1 MSSDPIVSALFMIGT
16 VSVIE
21 ESDRLHSSDVPSLG
35 SRRVKFLS
43 HGWVVSSL
51 ATLQH
56 QVTIYV
62 VKTSQMRHLYLLR
75 HFSSHLGDTSSHASV
90 IVPVWPV
97 STGSLTRNFPLH
109 K

>member
-1 MSSDPIVSALFMIGT
+1 MSSDPIVSAIVRIGT
-16 VSVIE
+16 VRVIE
-21 ESDRLHSSDVPSLG
+21 ESDSLHQVMCPPLAPDG
-35 SRRVKFLS
+35 DEFLS

-90 IVPVWPV
+90 KCVACVYWV
-97 STGSLTRNFPLH
+97 ANKKLSFT
-109 K
+109 